1 MASERQYAPL
11 TPAIIRGL
19 SDKLYD
25 KRKNSAL
32 EIER

>member
-1 MASERQYAPL
+1 MSHDRQYAPL
-11 TPAIIRGL
+11 TPGIIRGL